1 MEIQNMTYRS
11 KLKPE
16 PDRRSEPKLRKCLK
30 CGMEFISEHV
40 GERICPTC
48 KARKGWR

>member
-16 PDRRSEPKLRKCLK
+16 PDRRSEPKLRKCLI

-40 GERICPTC
+40 GERICSTC